1 MKSTAL
7 LLAAATLTL
16 AGCSGYRPSQANC
29 FSFVARGP
37 SNPDCTFTPLGG
49 AEPAF
54 VPVSEEA
61 LAGALSD

>member
-7 LLAAATLTL
+7 LLVAATLTL
-16 AGCSGYRPSQANC
+16 AGCSVYRPSQANC
-29 FSFVARGP
+29 FSFVTRGP
-37 SNPDCTFTPLGG
+37 SNPDCTFTPLSD

-61 LAGALSD
+61 LAGALND